1 VNRFEDS
8 DSLRLIFYFILFYF
22 FPEQA
27 VELSYHKFVLLV
39 VTYKSFLLSYKQSNM
54 LEHASFFS

>member
-8 DSLRLIFYFILFYF
+8 NSLRLIFHSVFFF

-39 VTYKSFLLSYKQSNM
+39 VTYKSFLFSYKQNDM